1 MNVGSHIVD
10 ISPKL
15 QLMENHLILTLIMM
29 KSRWKSLNDSNLNPA
44 KLSTINPTEDNFTEP
59 LSIKKILDELEISI
73 F

>member
-1 MNVGSHIVD
+1 MNVGSNIVD

-44 KLSTINPTEDNFTEP
+44 KLSMINPTEDNFTEP